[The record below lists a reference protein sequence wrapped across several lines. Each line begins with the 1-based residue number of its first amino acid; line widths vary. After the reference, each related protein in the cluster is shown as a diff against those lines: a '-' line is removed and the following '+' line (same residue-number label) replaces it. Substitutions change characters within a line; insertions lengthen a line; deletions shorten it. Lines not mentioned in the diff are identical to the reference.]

1 MGKVKMANIKI
12 RELKSELMTEAIAN
26 AQARRNNF
34 ISELSEEQA
43 AEVLGGMSLSQA
55 SLSQVCFCP
64 NVCPPTIIGIIVNNP
79 EPTIAIAIESVSTL
93 S

>member
-1 MGKVKMANIKI
+1 MANIKI
-12 RELKSELMTEAIAN
+12 TELNSELMTEAIAN

-55 SLSQVCFCP
+55 SLSQVCVCP
-64 NVCPPTIIGIIVNNP
+64 TVCPPIVFGLIPPVNP
-79 EPTIAIAIESVSTL
+79 GPTIAIESTSALVM
-93 S
+93 